1 MSGDYKVLVVV
12 DLQNC
17 FIQGGSLGTENIKDI
32 KKYIDLVKGVE
43 EKILK
48 DNYDL
53 VVFSKDSHPLNHSSL
68 SDNTDAT
75 HGVFKYHCRDSKKNC
90 IKDTENPTT
99 YMSSAAKEA
108 IRDIL
113 CDVENVE
120 KAEGRPSRPSIPS
133 ITANVKENFYNT
145 DYKEDDYNFYNSKYK
160 ELFTYLL
167 NLQENKNK
175 VIKVMNDVKVNID
188 KDKIITLEMLIN
200 EYLSNQDLDDGS
212 KGYLKG
218 ILKIEKYK
226 GLKVQGL
233 DLNYLFYNTEL
244 KDIIDA
250 LNTNTDSEI
259 GIKGST
265 VLGKTKNFININDT
279 PNYDDNVYNVD
290 SLVPKT
296 LKNTKFITIAKGQ
309 YCDYESYSA
318 FNYHTNIKKQ
328 YLQTKSIIYEI
339 FKKYDSSLNVLEKL
353 PADKRYSTGLFEYI
367 LNSFNKDQYGK
378 QGGSKTNINI
388 DVCGLVTN
396 ICVIN
401 TVHQGIAMWE
411 KVYKEKE
418 TYKGITCK
426 FNLLEYLSIPLP
438 LSVPDYPY
446 LNYNYAL
453 QINKEED
460 LGKMLLQVSNLKTL
474 FTTKFEADVLKI
486 NPSINDVISYTVDF
500 NINLDDVITE
510 YINQIK
516 ENIINTSL
524 NFTHTNPPQTGGKK
538 LKRAPKTP
546 KAAPKT
552 PKAAP
557 KTPRAAPK
565 TPKAAPKTPR
575 AAPKTPKK
583 APKAAPKTPKAA
595 PKAAPKTAP
604 KTPKAAPKKPRA
616 APKT

>member
-1 MSGDYKVLVVV
+1 M
-12 DLQNC
+12 
-17 FIQGGSLGTENIKDI
+17 
-32 KKYIDLVKGVE
+32 
-43 EKILK
+43 
-48 DNYDL
+48 
-53 VVFSKDSHPLNHSSL
+53 
-68 SDNTDAT
+68 
-75 HGVFKYHCRDSKKNC
+75 
-90 IKDTENPTT
+90 
-99 YMSSAAKEA
+99 
-108 IRDIL
+108 
-113 CDVENVE
+113 
-120 KAEGRPSRPSIPS
+120 
-133 ITANVKENFYNT
+133 
-145 DYKEDDYNFYNSKYK
+145 
-160 ELFTYLL
+160 
-167 NLQENKNK
+167 
-175 VIKVMNDVKVNID
+175 
-188 KDKIITLEMLIN
+188 
-200 EYLSNQDLDDGS
+200 
-212 KGYLKG
+212 
-218 ILKIEKYK
+218 
-226 GLKVQGL
+226 
-233 DLNYLFYNTEL
+233 
-244 KDIIDA
+244 
-250 LNTNTDSEI
+250 
-259 GIKGST
+259 
-265 VLGKTKNFININDT
+265 
-279 PNYDDNVYNVD
+279 
-290 SLVPKT
+290 
-296 LKNTKFITIAKGQ
+296 
-309 YCDYESYSA
+309 
-318 FNYHTNIKKQ
+318 
-328 YLQTKSIIYEI
+328 
-339 FKKYDSSLNVLEKL
+339 NVLDKL
-353 PADKRYSTGLFEYI
+353 PAKEEYSTGLFEYI
-367 LNSFNKDQYGK
+367 LKSFNEQTGK
-378 QGGSKTNINI
+378 QNINI

-565 TPKAAPKTPR
+565 TPKAAPKTPKK
-575 AAPKTPKK
+575 APKTPR
-583 APKAAPKTPKAA
+583 AAPKTPKAA
-595 PKAAPKTAP
+595 PRAAPKTAP
-604 KTPKAAPKKPRA
+604 KTPKAAPKK
-616 APKT
+616 APKVAPKN

>member
-68 SDNTDAT
+68 SDNTDAE
-75 HGVFKYHCRDSKKNC
+75 HGVFTYHCRDSKKNC

-99 YMSSAAKEA
+99 YISSAAKKMIKDNLCVGKKNTIKEHFY
-108 IRDIL
+108 DIKEVY
-113 CDVENVE
+113 D
-120 KAEGRPSRPSIPS
+120 
-133 ITANVKENFYNT
+133 AN
-145 DYKEDDYNFYNSKYK
+145 DYNFYNPTFKEVFKLILTNADSKTSVIS
-160 ELFTYLL
+160 EII
-167 NLQENKNK
+167 NGVKNEMDDK
-175 VIKVMNDVKVNID
+175 KYDID
-188 KDKIITLEMLIN
+188 YGKIITLEDLLRDYISN
-200 EYLSNQDLDDGS
+200 PKLDDDSKEYLDNL
-212 KGYLKG
+212 LKG
-218 ILKIEKYK
+218 KEYNK
-226 GLKVQGL
+226 LKVQGL
-233 DLNYLFYNTEL
+233 DLNYLFYGTGL
-244 KDIIDA
+244 KDIIYA
-250 LNTNTDSEI
+250 LNTNTNSEI
-259 GIKGST
+259 GIT
-265 VLGKTKNFININDT
+265 QEEHIDE
-279 PNYDDNVYNVD
+279 PNYYDKVYNVD
-290 SLVPKT
+290 KIRHKT
-296 LKNTKFITIAKGQ
+296 NDTNDTKTKFISIAKGQ

-318 FNYHTNIKKQ
+318 FNYHTKIEKNKKN
-328 YLQTKSIIYEI
+328 SIIYDV
-339 FKKYDSSLNVLEKL
+339 FGKYDSSLNVLEKL
-353 PADKRYSTGLFEYI
+353 PAKKRYSTGLFEYI
-367 LNSFNKDQYGK
+367 LNSFNKDQDGTQGGK
-378 QGGSKTNINI
+378 QNINI

-411 KVYKEKE
+411 KVYKGEN
-418 TYKGITCK
+418 KGINCK

-438 LSVPDYPY
+438 IDIPIPY
-446 LNYNYAL
+446 LNYYYTQ
-453 QINKEED
+453 QINKEAD

-500 NINLDDVITE
+500 NINLEDVIDK
-510 YINQIK
+510 YIIDINQQIK
-516 ENIINTSL
+516 KDINDTSLTSL

-538 LKRAPKTP
+538 LKRAPKTPRAAPKTP

-565 TPKAAPKTPR
+565 TPKK
-575 AAPKTPKK
+575 APKTPKK

-604 KTPKAAPKKPRA
+604 KTPKAAPKKPKA

>member
-43 EKILK
+43 DKISK
-48 DNYDL
+48 NNYDL

-68 SDNTDAT
+68 SDNTSPQD
-75 HGVFKYHCRDSKKNC
+75 GVYIYHCRDSKKNC
-90 IKDTENPTT
+90 IKNLISPTT

-113 CDVENVE
+113 CD
-120 KAEGRPSRPSIPS
+120 AEGNRNREKDIDEKKRFYD
-133 ITANVKENFYNT
+133 VKETYEDGEYNFYNT
-145 DYKEDDYNFYNSKYK
+145 QFKPH
-160 ELFTYLL
+160 FTKLL
-167 NLQENKNK
+167 RAN
-175 VIKVMNDVKVNID
+175 
-188 KDKIITLEMLIN
+188 KDKIKDEINDKNYEINPTKTTTLGDLIKTHSSSGLDQDSMK
-200 EYLSNQDLDDGS
+200 YLN
-212 KGYLKG
+212 G
-218 ILKIEKYK
+218 IDPKYK
-226 GLKVQGL
+226 SLKVQGL

-244 KDIIDA
+244 KDIILD
-250 LNTNTDSEI
+250 LNTNSDSEI
-259 GIKGST
+259 GIRQDEYTS
-265 VLGKTKNFININDT
+265 I
-279 PNYDDNVYNVD
+279 PNYNGKAYNVD
-290 SLVPKT
+290 SLAPKPFN
-296 LKNTKFITIAKGQ
+296 NTKFITIAKGQ

-328 YLQTKSIIYEI
+328 GKGTIIYDV
-339 FKKYDSSLNVLEKL
+339 FGKYDSSLNVLDKL

-367 LNSFNKDQYGK
+367 LKSFNE

-418 TYKGITCK
+418 AYKGITCK

-565 TPKAAPKTPR
+565 TPR

-583 APKAAPKTPKAA
+583 APKAAPKTPRAVPKT
-595 PKAAPKTAP
+595 PKAAPKTP